1 MWLLTRKTAQQ
12 VADGLQEKVF
22 AVFGPPKIFQSDNG
36 REFVNDIL
44 REVLKMW
51 GNKDVLFVNGRLRH
65 CQSQGLVEQGNY
77 SIGKQIANK
86 RTELGMENQPCPWAK
101 WLPEI
106 QLTLNTMKSEATKHT
121 AYELVFGQ
129 PFRSNIFPGARPAGG
144 HILLEEDYDEEMAAT
159 ARKSDLKSQEEQKD
173 GNQEEQK
180 DGNQEE
186 QKDGNQEEQKDGN
199 QEEQEDG
206 NQEEQKDGNQEEQK
220 DGNQEELEDGNQE
233 EQEDGNQEEQ
243 EDMDLASYGA
253 SGDNSSECDFALRK
267 HMKVR
272 AAADRNYQEN
282 AQHMKIKYSK
292 RKRTTCSSFQ
302 EGDLVTM
309 KIPKLDRC

>member
-1 MWLLTRKTAQQ
+1 MSRIQIDLIDMRDQPDGEFKWIVHDHWSKFHVMWPLTRKTAQQ

-51 GNKDVLFVNGRLRH
+51 GNKDVLFVNGRPRH

-77 SIGKQIANK
+77 SIEKQIANK

-101 WLPEI
+101 CLPEI

-129 PFRSNIFPGARPAGG
+129 PFQSNIFPGARPAGG

-159 ARKSDLKSQEEQKD
+159 ALKADLKSQTEIRR
-173 GNQEEQK
+173 N
-180 DGNQEE
+180 
-186 QKDGNQEEQKDGN
+186 
-199 QEEQEDG
+199 
-206 NQEEQKDGNQEEQK
+206 
-220 DGNQEELEDGNQE
+220 
-233 EQEDGNQEEQ
+233 
-243 EDMDLASYGA
+243 
-253 SGDNSSECDFALRK
+253 RK
-267 HMKVR
+267 TDIRRNRKMEIRRNRKMEIRRNRKTGIRLHMVR
-272 AAADRNYQEN
+272 P
-282 AQHMKIKYSK
+282 
-292 RKRTTCSSFQ
+292 
-302 EGDLVTM
+302 VT
-309 KIPKLDRC
+309 IRPNVILP